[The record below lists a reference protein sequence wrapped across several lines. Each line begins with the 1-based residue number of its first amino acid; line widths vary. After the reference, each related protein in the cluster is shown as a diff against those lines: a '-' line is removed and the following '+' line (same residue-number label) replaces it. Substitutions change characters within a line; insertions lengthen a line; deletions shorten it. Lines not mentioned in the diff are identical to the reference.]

1 MKRIALTLAAALF
14 AAAAF
19 AQALAEGEIRR
30 IDKPAGKVTIRHGE
44 IKSLG
49 MAPMT
54 MVFVVKD
61 RAALDKLAV
70 NDKVR
75 FDVKQEGSDYVV
87 TRIEKAK

>member
-14 AAAAF
+14 TAAAL

-75 FDVKQEGSDYVV
+75 FDVKQEGGDYVV